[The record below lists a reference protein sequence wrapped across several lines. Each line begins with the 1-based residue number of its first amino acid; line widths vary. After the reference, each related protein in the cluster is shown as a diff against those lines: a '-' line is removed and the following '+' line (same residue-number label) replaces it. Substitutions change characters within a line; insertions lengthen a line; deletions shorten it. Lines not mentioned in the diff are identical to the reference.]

1 MKHSTVARVGISV
14 MLISAM
20 VALHLNFAVAA
31 DRTVNVYNWSDY
43 VDPQVLKDFT
53 AETGIKVVYDVYDSN
68 DIVETKLLAG
78 GSGYDIVV
86 PSDINLAREIKA
98 GALMPLDKSKLPNLS
113 HMWPFITE
121 QLQTYDPGNRYAVNY
136 MWGTNGLG
144 YNVDKVH
151 RIIPMPRS
159 IRGAFCLIRTT
170 PPNWRAAALPCW
182 ILLMTF
188 LPPR

>member
-1 MKHSTVARVGISV
+1 MFRRWLSGV
-14 MLISAM
+14 LPL
-20 VALHLNFAVAA
+20 ALVLGFPMAVLAE
-31 DRTVNVYNWSDY
+31 DKLVNIYNWSDY

-53 AETGIKVVYDVYDSN
+53 AETGIKVVYDVYDNN

-121 QLQTYDPGNRYAVNY
+121 QLQTYDPGNRYAVN
-136 MWGTNGLG
+136 
-144 YNVDKVH
+144 
-151 RIIPMPRS
+151 
-159 IRGAFCLIRTT
+159 
-170 PPNWRAAALPCW
+170 
-182 ILLMTF
+182 
-188 LPPR
+188 